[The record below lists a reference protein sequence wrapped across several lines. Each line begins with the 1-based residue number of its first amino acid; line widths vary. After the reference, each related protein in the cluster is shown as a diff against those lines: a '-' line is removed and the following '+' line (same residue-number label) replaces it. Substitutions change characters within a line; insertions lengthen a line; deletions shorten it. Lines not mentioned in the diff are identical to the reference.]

1 MEERMDIETVALKLQ
16 ETTDRSIRNEGR
28 IKKLEDESTERREL
42 ATAVAVMAEKVRAM
56 AVSVDTLNT
65 RVCSLEDR
73 PAKKWD
79 GLMDKII
86 LTVAAGVVGFVLAQ
100 MGIS

>member
-42 ATAVAVMAEKVRAM
+42 ATAMAVMAEKVRAM

-65 RVCSLEDR
+65 RVGNLEDK

-86 LTVAAGVVGFVLAQ
+86 LTVAAGVVGFVLAKI
-100 MGIS
+100 GI